1 MEKFAEDLKKLCKK
15 HNLKL
20 FLDNGKL
27 SVKVDGPKVTKYSRV
42 TDLLPN
48 LSEIATTKGMKDVFG
63 YDFKSMSAEEIIR
76 LAMKK

>member
-1 MEKFAEDLKKLCKK
+1 MEGFAEDFKNLCKK
-15 HNLKL
+15 HNLKV
-20 FLDNGKL
+20 FLDNGRL
-27 SVKVDGPKVTKYSRV
+27 SVKVDDPKVTKYCRV

-63 YDFKSMSAEEIIR
+63 YDFDSMSKEEIIR

>member
-1 MEKFAEDLKKLCKK
+1 MEGFAEDFKKLCKK
-15 HNLKL
+15 HNLKV
-20 FLDNGKL
+20 FLDNGRL
-27 SVKVDGPKVTKYSRV
+27 SVKVDDPKVTKYCRV

-63 YDFKSMSAEEIIR
+63 YDFNSMSKEELIR